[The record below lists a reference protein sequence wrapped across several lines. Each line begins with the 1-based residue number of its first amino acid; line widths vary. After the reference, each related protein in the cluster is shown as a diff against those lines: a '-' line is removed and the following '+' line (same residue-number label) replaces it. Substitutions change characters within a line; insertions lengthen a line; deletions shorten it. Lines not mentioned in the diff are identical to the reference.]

1 MSRRLARQVVIQTLF
16 QMDLAGTD
24 ADQALDQRLQD
35 VALEDKDRMFVR
47 KLVQGV
53 TEHRHELDRAIN
65 FFADDWEVSRLA
77 SVDRSILRAAIYE
90 LKYFEDTPRKVSV
103 NEAVELAK
111 VFGDDQSPKF
121 INGIL
126 GSVVSY
132 IEEDEQHA

>member
-1 MSRRLARQVVIQTLF
+1 LSRRLARQVVIQTLF